1 MRPNSPPPTS
11 ARLQPRTR
19 LAYDPPVTRPRALG
33 VALLAAGVVG
43 AGCSSCKSPAPSPPA
58 PPVAPVAALPG
69 PDAGPEAPS
78 ATVVASMGR
87 AEAKRGP
94 AGAWTE
100 LKVGERINAA
110 DAVRTEADSQVDL
123 AVRDARLRLHERSE
137 LAMKAIGAKSVRARV
152 KGRLE
157 ADSIKGREVVE
168 VEAEGSDAVMRS
180 EGSHFAM
187 MADGRGVVAVASVEG
202 RVNLTAAGKS
212 VDVETGQV
220 SRVKGKAPPEKPTR
234 ALRSLL
240 LKIDWPADKATG
252 HASLPLAGVV
262 EVGTRVEVQGR
273 PVEVDHHGF
282 FSTVV
287 SLRDGMQS
295 VAVIAT
301 DVLGRKARRTQRFEL
316 DKKRP
321 DVKLKDRPWR

>member
-1 MRPNSPPPTS
+1 VKR
-11 ARLQPRTR
+11 
-19 LAYDPPVTRPRALG
+19 VRALG
-33 VALLAAGVVG
+33 VALLVTGVLG
-43 AGCSSCKSPAPSPPA
+43 PLCSSCKGPPPAAPAPDAAPA
-58 PPVAPVAALPG
+58 VAALPG
-69 PDAGPEAPS
+69 PDAGPDAPA
-78 ATVVASMGR
+78 ATVVASQGK
-87 AEAKRGP
+87 AEARRGA

-100 LKVGERINAA
+100 VKIGERLSAS

-123 AVRDARLRLHERSE
+123 AVQDARLRLHERSE
-137 LAMKAIGAKSVRARV
+137 LAVKAVGEKSVRARV

-157 ADSIKGREVVE
+157 ADSLKGREVVE

-202 RVNLTAAGKS
+202 RINLAAAGKS
-212 VDVETGQV
+212 VVVEAGQV
-220 SRVKGKAPPEKPTR
+220 SRVRGKAAPEKPSR

-240 LKIDWPADKATG
+240 LKVDWPADKATG
-252 HASLPLAGVV
+252 NASLPVAGAV

-273 PVEVDHHGF
+273 PVEVDHRGLF
-282 FSTVV
+282 ATVV
-287 SLRDGMQS
+287 ALHDGVQA
-295 VAVIAT
+295 VAVTAT
-301 DVLGRKARRTQRFEL
+301 DVLGRKSRRTQRFEL